1 MTQLVKSLPANAG
14 DARDI
19 DSILGSGRFLGEKN
33 SNLLKYSCLKNFMD
47 RGARRATVH
56 GDAKSR
62 TQMSTHTHTYTQNR

>member
-33 SNLLKYSCLKNFMD
+33 SNLLQYSCLKNFMD

-62 TQMSTHTHTYTQNR
+62 TQMSTHTHIHTK